1 VVVVEDAVEAADPEP
16 GAEELLV
23 AGGVLAGEPGGGA
36 EGEPGEQRGER
47 HPEEDGL
54 GLGEA
59 ADDVE
64 GEDRGQEV
72 EALVL
77 GRANGPDLPVAEP
90 VAAAGQ

>member
-1 VVVVEDAVEAADPEP
+1 MVVVEDAVEAADPEP

-23 AGGVLAGEPGGGA
+23 ALGVLAGEPGGGA
-36 EGEPGEQRGER
+36 EGEPGEQREER
-47 HPEEDGL
+47 NPEDDGL

-64 GEDRGQEV
+64 REDRGQEV
-72 EALVL
+72 EALVP
-77 GRANGPDLPVAEP
+77 GRAYGSDLPVAEP

>member
-1 VVVVEDAVEAADPEP
+1 MVVVEDAVEAADPEP

-23 AGGVLAGEPGGGA
+23 ALGVLAGEPGGGA
-36 EGEPGEQRGER
+36 EGEPGEQREER
-47 HPEEDGL
+47 DPEDDGL

-64 GEDRGQEV
+64 REDRGQEV
-72 EALVL
+72 EALVP
-77 GRANGPDLPVAEP
+77 GRAYGSDLPVAEP